1 MYLPAGSLR
10 ATVIV
15 RAEEMQ
21 AEGPKAPMKRLS
33 SDFSRSGR
41 HDCGDA
47 DRLRPVVC
55 GLSDEHCG
63 ELERWTLSGVELLA
77 EAPRVFLHVPC
88 PRCGERFAYRRD
100 NAGERVR
107 VLALRVSEH
116 GRRCQ
121 GCQAFWPP
129 EQFEWLA
136 RLLGR
141 SAPGLGSLYAAPYA
155 VSTQQ
160 N

>member
-1 MYLPAGSLR
+1 M
-10 ATVIV
+10 
-15 RAEEMQ
+15 
-21 AEGPKAPMKRLS
+21 
-33 SDFSRSGR
+33 
-41 HDCGDA
+41 
-47 DRLRPVVC
+47 
-55 GLSDEHCG
+55 
-63 ELERWTLSGVELLA
+63 
-77 EAPRVFLHVPC
+77 FLHVPC